1 MMRGKGTMRTEELL
15 GRPASYSMRPQ
26 STCSRCGGLM
36 VNDVLIDLL
45 NTSELE
51 GTVRRCIQCG
61 DVIDAVILRNRSL
74 HQHSMTTQRQPAS
87 VH

>member
-1 MMRGKGTMRTEELL
+1 
-15 GRPASYSMRPQ
+15 
-26 STCSRCGGLM
+26 M